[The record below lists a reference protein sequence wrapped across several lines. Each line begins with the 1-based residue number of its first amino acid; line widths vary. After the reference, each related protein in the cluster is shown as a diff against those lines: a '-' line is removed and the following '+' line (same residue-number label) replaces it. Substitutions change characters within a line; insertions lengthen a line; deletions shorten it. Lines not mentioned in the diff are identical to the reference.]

1 MCVLQEVVIVAIVVR
16 VAVAVIQIQLK
27 FYQLHQAQA
36 NNKTLKINRVR
47 KSDGI
52 HSEVQ
57 NVCIVPN
64 SFKQTKPEIKSSFTN
79 TQYLLKDKFTV
90 KKKTIVLNAK
100 KRYLSNYFTEIT
112 LVVF

>member
-16 VAVAVIQIQLK
+16 VAVAVIQIRLK

-36 NNKTLKINRVR
+36 NNKKRLKINRVR

-57 NVCIVPN
+57 NVCIAPIRL
-64 SFKQTKPEIKSSFTN
+64 KQKQNKSIFH
-79 TQYLLKDKFTV
+79 
-90 KKKTIVLNAK
+90 
-100 KRYLSNYFTEIT
+100 
-112 LVVF
+112 